1 MKYKELDKINGITI
15 LTRAPNNGKKTMY
28 YCLCHCGNL
37 FKASQSDLHSKH
49 TTSCGCIQHYN
60 RGKATLTHGQSD
72 TKLYYV
78 YKTMRNRCYNKQV
91 NSYKNY
97 GGRGIAVCD
106 EWKDDFQAFY
116 KWAMSHGYKEGLQ
129 IDRINNDGNYEPN
142 NCRWVTRKRN
152 CNNRRSNINITYN
165 GMTKTATEWAEYL
178 GVNKKAFCS
187 RVRRKWNIDRL
198 FNQPYRSKYESH

>member
-1 MKYKELDKINGITI
+1 MKYKELDKINGIMI

-60 RGKATLTHGQSD
+60 RGKATLIHGQSD

-78 YKTMRNRCYNKQV
+78 YKTMR
-91 NSYKNY
+91 
-97 GGRGIAVCD
+97 
-106 EWKDDFQAFY
+106 
-116 KWAMSHGYKEGLQ
+116 
-129 IDRINNDGNYEPN
+129 
-142 NCRWVTRKRN
+142 
-152 CNNRRSNINITYN
+152 NRRSNINITYN

-178 GVNKKAFCS
+178 GV
-187 RVRRKWNIDRL
+187 RRKWDVDRL
-198 FNQPYRSKYESH
+198 FNQPYRSKHESR